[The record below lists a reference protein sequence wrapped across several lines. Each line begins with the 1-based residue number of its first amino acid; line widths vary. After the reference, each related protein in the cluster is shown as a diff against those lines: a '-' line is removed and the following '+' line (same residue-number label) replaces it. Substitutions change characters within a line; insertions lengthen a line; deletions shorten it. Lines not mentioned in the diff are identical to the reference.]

1 MYCARLIVTLHPE
14 SVRSMQKTGIKQHL
28 IEQLRKEHAF
38 WSYNPSSVQEVSDDL
53 LVEWVMLYLDIDDIN
68 LLFQLLPFNCIK
80 RAWLRNVVSQGERY
94 YQLNVFFAWYYFNVK
109 DPRRYVK
116 SMATRAINKRLVA

>member
-1 MYCARLIVTLHPE
+1 
-14 SVRSMQKTGIKQHL
+14 MQSDCVKSIQKMDIRQHL
-28 IEQLRKEHAF
+28 INQLKAEHAL
-38 WSYNPSSVQEVSDDL
+38 WSYQPSSVQEIPDDL

-68 LLFQLLPFNCIK
+68 LLFQLLPFRCIK
-80 RAWLRNVVSQGERY
+80 RAWLENVVSQGDRY

-116 SMATRAINKRLVA
+116 AMATRALNKRFVA